1 MKAAYWIQY
10 LSNHYV
16 MFIEQFHRD
25 TLRKGVNKANR
36 AQAFMKLGVRR
47 RRNARRQLEKHTL
60 FFYAEIELSLV
71 IG

>member
-1 MKAAYWIQY
+1 
-10 LSNHYV
+10 

-25 TLRKGVNKANR
+25 TLGKGVNKANR

>member
-1 MKAAYWIQY
+1 
-10 LSNHYV
+10 

-25 TLRKGVNKANR
+25 TLGKGVNKANR
-36 AQAFMKLGVRR
+36 AQAFMNLGVRR
-47 RRNARRQLEKHTL
+47 RRNARWQLEKHTL